1 MYSLQVFQFLNLL
14 CLVTLGFL
22 TAHMY
27 LPFIHIIALLL
38 FSLFMEHLF
47 IYIKEQ
53 QITYISSSALT
64 TSLGV
69 ILMMVTPHI
78 WVYMIVITLGLAQ
91 KHIIIYKHQHLFNP
105 SNFALIATL
114 VFYYKDAHIVLGQL
128 GDDVWL
134 AVAVIV
140 FGSVILW
147 KASRWI
153 ISLSFI
159 IGYLIFQYIGM
170 VQNDPVLHFEDITER
185 FYSVSFIVFTL
196 FMLTDPRTTPSKPL
210 YQLFFG
216 VGIAL
221 GVSTMDYYY
230 GFRIQH
236 LFMVLFILTP
246 ASIFLHSYSY
256 KKENHS
262 LILFAFV
269 LLSLVVSAI
278 IYIEIQ
284 PPYYFTMD
292 G

>member
-1 MYSLQVFQFLNLL
+1 
-14 CLVTLGFL
+14 
-22 TAHMY
+22 MY
-27 LPFIHIIALLL
+27 LSFIHIIILLL
-38 FSLFMEHLF
+38 FSFLVEHLF

-53 QITYISSSALT
+53 KVTYFSSSALT

-69 ILMMVTPHI
+69 ILMMVTPHLWI
-78 WVYMIVITLGLAQ
+78 YMLVITLGLAQ
-91 KHIIIYKHQHLFNP
+91 KHLITYKYQHLFNP

-114 VFYYKDAHIVLGQL
+114 VFFYQDAHIVLGQL
-128 GDDVWL
+128 GDDLWL
-134 AVAVIV
+134 AMAVIIL
-140 FGSVILW
+140 GSVILW

-159 IGYLIFQYIGM
+159 IGYLLFQYIGI
-170 VQNDPVLHFEDITER
+170 VQNDPILHFEDITER

-210 YQLFFG
+210 YQLLFG
-216 VGIAL
+216 IGIAW
-221 GVSTMDYYY
+221 GVSIMDYYY
-230 GFRIQH
+230 GFRVQH
-236 LFMVLFILTP
+236 LFMVLFVLTP
-246 ASIFLHSYSY
+246 ASIFLHSYRY

-262 LILFAFV
+262 LTLFALV